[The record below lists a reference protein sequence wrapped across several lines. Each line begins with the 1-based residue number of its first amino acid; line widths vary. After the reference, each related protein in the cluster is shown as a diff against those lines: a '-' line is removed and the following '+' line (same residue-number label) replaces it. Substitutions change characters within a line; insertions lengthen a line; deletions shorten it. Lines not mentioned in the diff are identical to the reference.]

1 MNGNN
6 PSLLQGALKCDSR
19 AFSLLEI
26 LLALTLFGVVMM
38 TILDLWRGALRVNE
52 DAEDQEKATL
62 IAQGIVETLQ
72 IASPLRVLATGAD
85 WKSNPAHCMRL
96 DLSCAQTYY
105 LAYSAEGKP
114 YRALSASDYNNL
126 IKEKNNFYP
135 VQIVI
140 TCNPC
145 PRLVQVSISV
155 ATRMRVTD
163 RQRHHREFVFLL
175 SREIQELAKSH

>member
-6 PSLLQGALKCDSR
+6 PSLLQRVLKCDSR

-26 LLALTLFGVVMM
+26 LLALTLFGIVMM
-38 TILDLWRGALRVNE
+38 TILDLWRASLRVNE

-62 IAQGIVETLQ
+62 IAQGIVETLK
-72 IASPLRVLATGAD
+72 ITSPLRVLATGAD

-96 DLSCAQTYY
+96 DLSCAQTHY
-105 LAYSAEGKP
+105 LAYSAEGMP
-114 YRALSASDYNNL
+114 CQELSASEYSKL

-140 TCNPC
+140 TCNHFPG
-145 PRLVQVSISV
+145 LAEVSITV
-155 ATRMRVTD
+155 ATRMRVAD

-175 SREIQELAKSH
+175 STEIQELAKNH